1 MFITIDGP
9 DGSGKTTLAR
19 LLAAVLPTRR
29 TTTYTAEPTDTPLG
43 QEIRRILKTGT
54 KAEQR
59 TLTTLFVR
67 DRRAHLKNFVMPE
80 LAQGRIVV
88 CDRYKYSTVCY
99 QQLQGVNLK
108 RLITINKDFIKPDY
122 AFILNTDDID
132 VLIRRIVARGQHDF
146 FETRAY
152 LTQISEIYNRIGDY
166 FPDENII
173 MLDAAQPLDALMK
186 TILEQVT
193 EGL

>member
-19 LLAAVLPTRR
+19 LLAVMLPTRR
-29 TTTYTAEPTDTPLG
+29 ITTYTAEPTDTPLG

-59 TLTTLFVR
+59 TLTKLFVQ
-67 DRRAHLKNFVMPE
+67 DRRTHLKNLVMPE

-88 CDRYKYSTVCY
+88 CDGYKYSTVCY

-108 RLITINKDFIKPDY
+108 RLITINKDFISPDY

-132 VLIRRIVARGQHDF
+132 VLIRRITARGEQYDF
-146 FETRAY
+146 FERRAY
-152 LTQISEIYNRIGDY
+152 LTQMSEIYNRMGDY
-166 FPDENII
+166 FPDENIV
-173 MLDAAQPLDALMK
+173 MLDAAQPLDVLMK
-186 TILEQVT
+186 TILEQL
-193 EGL
+193 EGI